1 LKILLKN
8 GRVVDYASK
17 TNEKI
22 DILIEDGVIIKL
34 QKEILAKADNVIDCT
49 GLVIIPGMID
59 MHCHLRE
66 PGFEYKETIET
77 GSKSAVKGGF
87 TTICPMPNTNPTPDS
102 AFILEKILAEAKR
115 VNLCNILP
123 YGSVSKGEKGEELT
137 DFEELKKAGAVAFS
151 DDGMPVINS
160 RMMRQAIIK
169 ANSLGTFVASHCEEK
184 SVADGAINAGKIQ
197 EELGVKGVLPEA
209 EEIMAAREIVIS
221 ETNNVRAHICHIST
235 KTSVNMIRDA
245 KKRWVKIT
253 CETCPHYF
261 CFTVDEV
268 LTSGTNAK
276 MNPPLREEEDRQ
288 AVIRGL
294 VDGTID
300 MIATDHAPHTAE
312 EKAKPITEAPSG
324 ITGLETSLAL
334 GITELVD
341 AGYLTMKQ
349 LLRLMSTNPAA
360 MYHLDA
366 GYLAEGGPADV
377 ILIDTAAEFIPEQYA
392 SKATNTPFTGWK
404 LKGEV
409 KKSVRQSLK
418 DFQAKA
424 KAQEQNKTT
433 EKSKTHKKGEVEL

>member
-1 LKILLKN
+1 MKILLKN

-197 EELGVKGVLPEA
+197 EELGIKGVLPEA

-245 KKRWVKIT
+245 KKRGVKIT

-276 MNPPLREEEDRQ
+276 MNPPLRDEKDRQ
-288 AVIRGL
+288 AIIEAL
-294 VDGTID
+294 KDGTID
-300 MIATDHAPHTAE
+300 AIITDHAPHSEE
-312 EKAKPITEAPSG
+312 EKERELSKAPNGIIGFETALPAINTYLIDKNLLTEMDMVK
-324 ITGLETSLAL
+324 LTS
-334 GITELVD
+334 
-341 AGYLTMKQ
+341 Y
-349 LLRLMSTNPAA
+349 NPAKLLN
-360 MYHLDA
+360 LDK
-366 GYLAEGGPADV
+366 GEIKEGKIADLT
-377 ILIDTAAEFIPEQYA
+377 IYDPEESYIYA
-392 SKATNTPFTGWK
+392 KDMIVSKSKNTPFIGKK
-404 LKGEV
+404 LKGKV
-409 KKSVRQSLK
+409 KYTIVNGNIVYK
-418 DFQAKA
+418 D
-424 KAQEQNKTT
+424 
-433 EKSKTHKKGEVEL
+433 